1 MKLVG
6 EESLMKT
13 GLAEKGCM
21 LIPAY
26 KEGERIAEVVDDV
39 LKVCPN
45 VVVVD
50 DGSPDDTAEVAENA
64 GATVLVQ
71 EVNQGKGAALNRGFE
86 YAREKG
92 YEFVVTLDG
101 DGQHAA
107 ADIPAFIDAYA
118 EGMPVI
124 IGNRMSDTATMPL
137 IRRLT
142 NQFMSWLLSRKMG
155 QRVPD
160 TQNGFRLYKTDVIPK
175 MQTGS
180 QRFAAESEIL
190 LELAAN
196 GVRMGAVPIK
206 VIYRDE
212 KSKINPVKDTWR
224 FFKML
229 RSWESVRETQKG

>member
-1 MKLVG
+1 MNK
-6 EESLMKT
+6 E
-13 GLAEKGCM
+13 LAEKGCV

-26 KEGERIAEVVDDV
+26 NEGERIAAVVRDV

-50 DGSPDDTAEVAENA
+50 DGSPDNTADAARGA
-64 GATVLVQ
+64 GATAVLVQ
-71 EVNQGKGAALNRGFE
+71 TPNQGKGAALNRGFE
-86 YAREKG
+86 HAREKG
-92 YEFVVTLDG
+92 YEFVVTVDG

-107 ADIPAFIDAYA
+107 DDIPAFVDAYA
-118 EGMPVI
+118 QGVPVI
-124 IGNRMSDTATMPL
+124 IGNRMSDTATMPF

-142 NQFMSWLLSRKMG
+142 NRFMSWLISRKMG

-160 TQNGFRLYKTDVIPK
+160 TQNGFRLYKTSVIPE

-190 LELAAN
+190 LDLAAN
-196 GVRMGAVPIK
+196 GVEMGAVPIQ

-212 KSKINPVKDTWR
+212 KSKINPIKDTWR

-229 RSWESVRETQKG
+229 QNWEKGRGMSEDSGQ

>member
-1 MKLVG
+1 MNK
-6 EESLMKT
+6 E
-13 GLAEKGCM
+13 LAEKGCV

-26 KEGERIAEVVDDV
+26 NEGKRIAAVVCDV

-50 DGSPDDTAEVAENA
+50 DGSPDNTADAAHAA
-64 GATVLVQ
+64 GATAVLVQ
-71 EVNQGKGAALNRGFE
+71 NPNQGKGAALNRGFQH
-86 YAREKG
+86 AREMG
-92 YEFVVTLDG
+92 YEFVVTVDG

-107 ADIPAFIDAYA
+107 EDIPAFIDAYA
-118 EGMPVI
+118 QGVPVI
-124 IGNRMSDTATMPL
+124 IGNRMSDTATMPF

-142 NQFMSWLLSRKMG
+142 NRFMSWLISRKMG

-160 TQNGFRLYKTDVIPK
+160 TQNGFRLYKTSVIPE

-196 GVRMGAVPIK
+196 GVKMGAVPIQ

-212 KSKINPVKDTWR
+212 KSKINPIKDTWR

-229 RSWESVRETQKG
+229 RGWERGKRGTMNVER